1 MHAEVVI
8 CVEAPCASAC
18 ARQRWFSRNMQI
30 DRHSVFRLARFG
42 LADVPFA
49 RLPVFVSWP
58 GRADAGPAEF

>member
-30 DRHSVFRLARFG
+30 DRHSARRLARFG
-42 LADVPFA
+42 LSDVP
-49 RLPVFVSWP
+49 V
-58 GRADAGPAEF
+58 E